1 MSYGWKDY
9 CEIADALNEAYPD
22 QSLTNMKLEELIRL
36 VKSLPDFQDDSE
48 PDELVLDAI
57 WNRWVYVGYPEE

>member
-22 QSLTNMKLEELIRL
+22 QSLTNMKPEELIRL
-36 VKSLPDFQDDSE
+36 VKS
-48 PDELVLDAI
+48 
-57 WNRWVYVGYPEE
+57 